1 MRNPVTPHRLAAI
14 VVVWGTVAS
23 AIALLGTA
31 RPPIPA
37 PSDPPTPLKE
47 IGRVRASVCSTI
59 VVHANA
65 AIDDALANDSDL
77 RGLIVALTTAD
88 MDDATDLKK
97 HNTYHDLEL
106 AAAKVRETAL
116 DGEGEVRRL
125 RALAADS
132 PEPRKSDLKAFA
144 DALGEALY
152 RQRMMAIDAQRL
164 ASVQHGRE
172 EKANDDARFAN
183 DAAHYS
189 RIAPRPTQTEGPIA
203 PPPPS
208 IDKAFKLVAADFA
221 DRSKLVTVDEGVAAD
236 HGLGATTG
244 C

>member
-1 MRNPVTPHRLAAI
+1 MRSLLVRL
-14 VVVWGTVAS
+14 GTIAT
-23 AIALLGTA
+23 AIAVLGGA
-31 RPPIPA
+31 PAPNPA

-47 IGRVRASVCSTI
+47 IGRVRASVCATI

-77 RGLIVALTTAD
+77 HGLILALTTAD

-116 DGEGEVRRL
+116 DGEGEIRRL

-132 PEPRKSDLKAFA
+132 PEPRKSELKAFA
-144 DALGEALY
+144 DALGAALY
-152 RQRMMAIDAQRL
+152 RQRLMAIDAQRL
-164 ASVQHGRE
+164 AGVQQGRE
-172 EKANDDARFAN
+172 EKAMDDTNFAN
-183 DAAHYS
+183 GAAQFS
-189 RIAPRPTQTEGPIA
+189 RIAPRSTPTAGPIV
-203 PPPPS
+203 PPATS
-208 IDKAFKLVAADFA
+208 IDKAFTSVAADFA

-236 HGLGATTG
+236 RSLGATTG